1 MGSFATGR
9 GGAGN
14 IHSNPTELTD
24 GLRPTVSTNS
34 VKKVTSA
41 GSDDKR
47 IYYSTGRG
55 GAGNIKSS
63 SEIPSPKLIP
73 QGSNTPQLTSNII
86 TTGRG
91 GFGNMVKNDNPELIR
106 KLQDV
111 DGAAPGEELTSVTS
125 NRSFTVGRGGL
136 GNVVSKTRS
145 HGSAHLT
152 EEVPNL
158 YAVTSNGESRE
169 SRLKKQN
176 QKNFVGKLKNLF
188 H

>member
-24 GLRPTVSTNS
+24 GLRPTQSTNS
-34 VKKVTSA
+34 IKKVSSTS
-41 GSDDKR
+41 SEDKKV
-47 IYYSTGRG
+47 YYSTGRG

-63 SEIPSPKLIP
+63 NEIPSPKLVP
-73 QGSNTPQLTSNII
+73 QGSHTPQLTSNVI

-106 KLQDV
+106 RLQDV
-111 DGAAPGEELTSVTS
+111 DGPAPGEELSSVTS

-145 HGSAHLT
+145 HGSGHLG

-158 YAVTSNGESRE
+158 YAITSNGETRE
-169 SRLKKQN
+169 SRLKKDN
-176 QKNFVGKLKNLF
+176 QKGLVGKLKNLF